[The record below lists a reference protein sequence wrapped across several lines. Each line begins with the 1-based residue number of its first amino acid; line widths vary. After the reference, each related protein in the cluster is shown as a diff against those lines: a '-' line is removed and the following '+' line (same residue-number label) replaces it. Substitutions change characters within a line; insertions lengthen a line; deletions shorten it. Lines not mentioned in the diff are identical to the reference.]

1 MLFLSQFLHKVQQTM
16 EILDLLHRRRS
27 NKKFGEIAPSAEQV
41 ENMIKAAL
49 RAPDH
54 GKMKPYHFVV
64 IEKSGMPK
72 LRECLAATA
81 VEFNMDEKNVAKV
94 DKLSNQAPMV
104 IGIVAKIDHESPK
117 VPAWEQIVTAGC
129 ATYAMQL
136 AANAQGFETVWIS
149 KKWVEGSLLRETFGC
164 RAGDK
169 VIGLL
174 LVGSPKEDDGISL
187 AREAE
192 ATEGFVSVIR

>member
-1 MLFLSQFLHKVQQTM
+1 MDTLY
-16 EILDLLHRRRS
+16 LLQHRRS
-27 NKKFGEIAPSAEQV
+27 NKKFGDIAPNTVQL
-41 ENMIKAAL
+41 ENIIKAAL

-72 LRECLAATA
+72 LRECLAAAA
-81 VEFNMDEKNVAKV
+81 VEFNMDEKNAAKA

-104 IGIVAKIDHESPK
+104 IGIVAKIDHDSPK

-149 KKWVEGSLLRETFGC
+149 KKWVEGAKLREMFGC
-164 RAGDK
+164 RTGDK

-174 LVGSPKEDDGISL
+174 LVGSPKEDDNISL
-187 AREAE
+187 ARETE
-192 ATEGFVSVIR
+192 STEGFVSVIC

>member
-1 MLFLSQFLHKVQQTM
+1 MD
-16 EILDLLHRRRS
+16 ILDLLQHRRS
-27 NKKFGEIAPSAEQV
+27 NKKFGEVAPNAQQV

-54 GKMKPYHFVV
+54 GKMKPYHFIV

-72 LRECLAATA
+72 LRECLADAA
-81 VEFNMDEKNVAKV
+81 IEFKMDERNAAKA
-94 DKLSNQAPMV
+94 DKLSAQAPMV
-104 IGIVAKIDHESPK
+104 IGIVAKIDYASPK
-117 VPAWEQIVTAGC
+117 VPVWEQIVSAGC

-149 KKWVEGSLLRETFGC
+149 KKWVEGTMLRETFGC

-174 LVGSPKEDDGISL
+174 LVGSPKENDGISW
-187 AREAE
+187 AKEVE

>member
-1 MLFLSQFLHKVQQTM
+1 MQFLHKVQQTM

-27 NKKFGEIAPSAEQV
+27 NKKFGEIAPSAEQI

-64 IEKSGMPK
+64 IEKSGMSK
-72 LRECLAATA
+72 LRECLAAAA
-81 VEFNMDEKNVAKV
+81 VEFNMDEKNAAKA
-94 DKLSNQAPMV
+94 DKLSSQAPMV

-174 LVGSPKEDDGISL
+174 LVGSPKEDNGISL

-192 ATEGFVSVIR
+192 EMEGFVSIIR

>member
-1 MLFLSQFLHKVQQTM
+1 MD
-16 EILDLLHRRRS
+16 ILDFLQRRRS
-27 NKKFGEIAPSAEQV
+27 NKKFGEIAPNAEQL
-41 ENMIKAAL
+41 ENIIKAAL

-64 IEKSGMPK
+64 IEKSGMSK
-72 LRECLAATA
+72 LHQCLVAAA
-81 VEFNMDEKNVAKV
+81 AEFNMDEKNTAKA
-94 DKLSNQAPMV
+94 DKLANQAPMI
-104 IGIVAKIDHESPK
+104 IGVVAKIDHESPK

-192 ATEGFVSVIR
+192 ATAGFVSVIR

>member
-1 MLFLSQFLHKVQQTM
+1 MLLTM
-16 EILDLLHRRRS
+16 DILDLLQHRRS
-27 NKKFGEIAPSAEQV
+27 NKKFGEIAPSVEQV

-72 LRECLAATA
+72 LRECLASAA
-81 VEFNMDEKNVAKV
+81 VEFNMDEKNAAKAE
-94 DKLSNQAPMV
+94 KLSGQAPMV

-117 VPAWEQIVTAGC
+117 VPAWEQIVSAGC

-187 AREAE
+187 AKEAE